1 MVGHGLGTCII
12 LIMNASHH
20 SNAKSRG
27 APTTSCLSRRTSRGM
42 VRRTSGR
49 TRSGVLRNKVSLPH
63 MAPPDKMPLCSRL
76 CLMFSETSTCV
87 PTLLPTALQPR
98 QARGICQKKH
108 STKPSVRGNLS
119 PNMRCLALPHC
130 KWFLTFRIPEIG
142 ISCLLQRE
150 ITSAVRTYSYALFT
164 SCAVCNA

>member
-42 VRRTSGR
+42 VRRMSARTS
-49 TRSGVLRNKVSLPH
+49 SGVVRNKVSLPR
-63 MAPPDKMPLCSRL
+63 MAPPDKMPCEVGYVKCFLILQLEYLPCCQLPCSQVKL
-76 CLMFSETSTCV
+76 GVS
-87 PTLLPTALQPR
+87 
-98 QARGICQKKH
+98 KKH

-164 SCAVCNA
+164 SCAV